1 MKLSKFLKQYIDA
14 LVKEY
19 NDCELN
25 DLTEEQKEELM
36 IQIHRVSLKII
47 EKLSEE

>member
-19 NDCELN
+19 NDCEMN
-25 DLTEEQKEELM
+25 DLTEEQKEVLM
-36 IQIHRVSLKII
+36 LQIHRVSLMII